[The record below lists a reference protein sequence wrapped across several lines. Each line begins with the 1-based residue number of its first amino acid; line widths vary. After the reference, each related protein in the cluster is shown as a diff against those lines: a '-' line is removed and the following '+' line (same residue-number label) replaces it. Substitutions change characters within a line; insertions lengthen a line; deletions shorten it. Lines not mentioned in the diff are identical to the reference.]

1 MANESFSVLME
12 TNLPNILYRGK
23 VRDTY
28 DLGSG
33 RLLMVATDRL
43 SAFDVV
49 LPTGI
54 PNKGKILSRMSKF
67 WFEKTAHVVPNH
79 LIAMADEQG
88 ALPKDSYL
96 GEIPDIIA
104 SQAMVVHRAERVDI
118 ECIVRGYLAGSSWAE
133 YKREGTIFGQTS
145 SPGLK
150 EGEIFS
156 EPLFTPTTKAD
167 EGHDENISIR
177 EVENLVGVSVARELE
192 EKSIEVYSFARDFAA
207 QRGIILADTKLEFG
221 FVNGELILI
230 DEIFTPDSSR
240 FWDARGYAPGK
251 SQPNFDKQFVRDWL
265 DEYGWDHE
273 PPAPAL
279 PDDIVIKTAERYEEA
294 LMRLT
299 GQPLVGSLEE

>member
-1 MANESFSVLME
+1 MANKSFSVLME

-88 ALPKDSYL
+88 ALPKDSHL

-104 SQAMVVHRAERVDI
+104 AQAMVVHRAERVDI

-133 YKREGTIFGQTS
+133 YKREGTIFGQTA
-145 SPGLK
+145 SPGLR
-150 EGEIFS
+150 EGQIFP

-177 EVENLVGVSVARELE
+177 EVEELVGVSVARELE

-265 DEYGWDHE
+265 DEHGWDHE

-294 LMRLT
+294 LTRLT
-299 GQPLVGSLEE
+299 GQPLVGSEEE

>member
-1 MANESFSVLME
+1 MANQSFPVLME

-43 SAFDVV
+43 SAFDIV

-79 LIAMADEQG
+79 LIAMADEED
-88 ALPKDSYL
+88 ALPNDSPL
-96 GEIPDIIA
+96 GDISETIA
-104 SQAMVVHRAERVDI
+104 SQAMVVARAERVDI

-133 YKREGTIFGQTS
+133 YKREGTIFGRTAPS
-145 SPGLK
+145 GLK
-150 EGEIFS
+150 EGQIFP
-156 EPLFTPTTKAD
+156 EPIFTPSTKAD
-167 EGHDENISIR
+167 EGHDENISIK
-177 EVENLVGVSVARELE
+177 EVENLVGISVARELE
-192 EKSIEVYSFARDFAA
+192 EKSIEVYSFARDLAA

-240 FWDARGYAPGK
+240 FWDARGYEPGK

-265 DEYGWDHE
+265 DDHGWDHE
-273 PPAPAL
+273 PPAPEL
-279 PDDIVIKTAERYEEA
+279 PDDVVIKTAQRYEEA
-294 LMRLT
+294 LTRLT
-299 GQPLVGSLEE
+299 GQPLGS